1 MKFRRKLVTYS
12 FVLVFI
18 SFILSTV
25 ISMYSL
31 HRMSVEN
38 QRDVNILMAA
48 RIHDTITSQ
57 MTKPIM
63 VAKTMANESSS
74 WIFWSIRRTV
84 T

>member
-48 RIHDTITSQ
+48 RIHDTLTS
-57 MTKPIM
+57 
-63 VAKTMANESSS
+63 
-74 WIFWSIRRTV
+74 
-84 T
+84 